1 MPTKK
6 STTGSELFIVDNS
19 DEDWKVLRY
28 LHDWCQ
34 LSKSI
39 DIATGYF
46 EIGSLLGLKDEWQK
60 VDQIRILMGDEVSL
74 RTRATFERGLESGIP
89 LEQMMRRLG
98 LKPRGRAAAKRG

>member
-6 STTGSELFIVDNS
+6 STTGSELFIVDNT

-46 EIGSLLGLKDEWQK
+46 EIGG
-60 VDQIRILMGDEVSL
+60 
-74 RTRATFERGLESGIP
+74 
-89 LEQMMRRLG
+89 RLADAW
-98 LKPRGRAAAKRG
+98 PRYRSRAARHHRQQCPTRSDGNRHEP